1 MSRANKNRLLVEG
14 KDDKHVFG
22 HLFSHHGIAEDIITI
37 KEKIGFEHLLK
48 DLPVEL
54 KGSELERLGV
64 VVDADTNLIGRWQ
77 SLRDILTNK
86 AGYSIPPSAPL
97 PEGAIIRQENLP
109 VVGVWLM
116 PNNQLPGILEDFVG
130 FLVPKGDPLW
140 NKAGECVNS
149 IHQEHRRF
157 SVAKQPKAHI
167 HTWLAWQEEP
177 GTPLGSAI
185 TKRYLDA
192 DAPHAQQLM
201 EWVRRLFEIN

>member
-1 MSRANKNRLLVEG
+1 MSRANKNLLLVEG

-22 HLFSHHGIAEDIITI
+22 HLFSHYGIAEGVIAI
-37 KEKIGFEHLLK
+37 KDKDEFEHLLN

-54 KGSELERLGV
+54 RASELERLGV
-64 VVDADTNLIGRWQ
+64 VVDADTNITGQWQ
-77 SLRDILTNK
+77 SLSHVLTK
-86 AGYSIPPSAPL
+86 AGYAIPSPAPI

-130 FLVPKGDPLW
+130 FLVPKDDSRW
-140 NKAGECVNS
+140 NKASECVNS
-149 IHQEHRRF
+149 IPQEQRRF
-157 SVAKQPKAHI
+157 SAAKQPKAYI

-201 EWVRRLFEIN
+201 EWVRRLFDIG